1 MYSWC
6 QRGCHRRTPNSPHVS
21 WVSRWRPLGSRFLS
35 CFKVF
40 SSQEA
45 QQEKRHPGGW
55 TPAGVPSMFCPRTH
69 WPLNWTWQIVRAKG
83 QAQHVLRTSLAS
95 EAGTWTPCG
104 LLALLCS
111 QRLSLL
117 LSFPL
122 PLPRRPSLHTST
134 VSHSPLSPGC
144 LGAVPT
150 LPHCS
155 LHRNHPALPEH
166 PTSSKHPVHIRGA
179 PPRHVN
185 VGLARCPLSDM
196 GFLFLCS

>member
-1 MYSWC
+1 MSSGPLWP
-6 QRGCHRRTPNSPHVS
+6 QRLAPGHHVVS
-21 WVSRWRPLGSRFLS
+21 WLFSAANVFLCCSRFL
-35 CFKVF
+35 
-40 SSQEA
+40 
-45 QQEKRHPGGW
+45 
-55 TPAGVPSMFCPRTH
+55 CP
-69 WPLNWTWQIVRAKG
+69 P
-83 QAQHVLRTSLAS
+83 
-95 EAGTWTPCG
+95 P
-104 LLALLCS
+104 
-111 QRLSLL
+111 
-117 LSFPL
+117 
-122 PLPRRPSLHTST
+122 PRRPSLHTST

-196 GFLFLCS
+196 GFLFLCSKKTMTARATSTLAEIEACTIGLGTQSGGTGGQTLFSRTL